1 MRPIRFI
8 PDDTNYS
15 FMRFARFGYAL
26 SGLLMIASIVLFM
39 TVGLNYG
46 IDFKGGTV
54 IEIETP
60 KEADLAQLR
69 NTLGG
74 LNLGEVEVQGLGAP
88 NQVVI
93 RIGQQEGEQAQQDS
107 LTKIRNALGPD
118 VTYLRTEVV
127 GPKVSGELAQLGTMA
142 VLISMVGILIYIW
155 FRFEWQFAI
164 GAILSLVHDVVL
176 TIGLFCLLGIQFNLT
191 IIAAVLTIV
200 GYSLNDTVVVFD
212 RIREYLRKY
221 KTMRL
226 IDLIDLSLNSTLSRT
241 ILTSV
246 TTFLAMLSLYVFGG
260 EVLRGFTFAM
270 LWGVIV
276 GTYSSIFVAAPIL
289 LLVGVKRDWSSV
301 AEKASVN
308 VRAGSTNAAA
318 KQRAGAP
325 ASGARNA
332 SPSGASQS

>member
-8 PDDTNYS
+8 RDDTDYR

-26 SGLLMIASIVLFM
+26 SGLCMIASVLLFL

-46 IDFKGGTV
+46 IDFEGGTV
-54 IEIETP
+54 IEIQTP
-60 KEADLAQLR
+60 QPADLAQLR
-69 NTLGG
+69 STVGG
-74 LNLGEVEVQGLGAP
+74 LGLGEVEVQGLGQP
-88 NQVVI
+88 DQVMI
-93 RIGQQEGEQAQQDS
+93 RVGKQEGEQAQQDT
-107 LTKIRNALGPD
+107 LAKVRNALGPD

-127 GPKVSGELAQLGTMA
+127 GPKVSGELAQMGTIA
-142 VLISMVGILIYIW
+142 VLISMIGILIYIW
-155 FRFEWQFAI
+155 FRFEWQFAL

-221 KTMRL
+221 KSMKL

-246 TTFLAMLSLYVFGG
+246 TAFLAMLSLYVFGG

-270 LWGVIV
+270 LWGVII

-289 LLVGVKRDWSSV
+289 LLVGVKRDWSAV
-301 AEKASVN
+301 AEKGSVN
-308 VRAGSTNAAA
+308 VRTGATAAA
-318 KQRAGAP
+318 AGKRGTAAGTSGTSAQR
-325 ASGARNA
+325 S
-332 SPSGASQS
+332 